1 MEFPGLGTL
10 INTVT
15 IIGGAALGVLIGS
28 RVSEKLRNL
37 ITDILGLVTLLAA
50 ASALIPLWSTE
61 YVSALP
67 KGWALLCVLGSL
79 LVGALIGS
87 ALHLEEKLEVLGE
100 NLRKRFRASKE
111 SPFLE
116 GFVSSSLLFAIGPL
130 AILGSIS
137 DGMGTGIDQLV
148 LKSILDF
155 FAAMAFATSLGWGV
169 AASAIPVGIYQGA
182 WTLIG
187 LGLGSILSG
196 YQIAAMTV
204 VGGLMLLCIA
214 LRLLKVK
221 EVAVANLLPALAV
234 APIFALIAHQFI

>member
-15 IIGGAALGVLIGS
+15 IVGGAALGVLIGS
-28 RVSEKLRNL
+28 RVSARLRDL
-37 ITDILGLVTLLAA
+37 ITDVLGLVTLLAA
-50 ASALIPLWSTE
+50 ASALIPLWSNE

-111 SPFLE
+111 SAFLE

-182 WTLIG
+182 WTLVG

-214 LRLLKVK
+214 LRLLKIK

-234 APIFALIAHQFI
+234 APIFALIAHQFV

>member
-10 INTVT
+10 INTLT
-15 IIGGAALGVLIGS
+15 IIGGAALGVLVGS

-37 ITDILGLVTLLAA
+37 VTDILGLVTLLAA
-50 ASALIPLWSTE
+50 ASALIPLWSAD

-67 KGWALLCVLGSL
+67 KGWTLLCVLGSL
-79 LVGALIGS
+79 LIGALIGS

-111 SPFLE
+111 SPFIE
-116 GFVSSSLLFAIGPL
+116 GFV
-130 AILGSIS
+130 S
-137 DGMGTGIDQLV
+137 DGMGTGIDQLI
-148 LKSILDF
+148 LKSTLDF

-182 WTLIG
+182 WTLVG
-187 LGLGSILSG
+187 LGLGSILSI
-196 YQIAAMTV
+196 YQIAAMTI

-214 LRLLKVK
+214 LRLLKIK
-221 EVAVANLLPALAV
+221 EVAVANLLPALAI
-234 APIFALIAHQFI
+234 APLFALVMHQFV

>member
-1 MEFPGLGTL
+1 MELPGLGTL

-15 IIGGAALGVLIGS
+15 IVGGAALGVLIGS
-28 RVSEKLRNL
+28 RVSERLRDL

-50 ASALIPLWSTE
+50 ASALIPLWSTD

-79 LVGALIGS
+79 LIGALIGS
-87 ALHLEEKLEVLGE
+87 ALHLEEKLEILGE

-182 WTLIG
+182 WTLVG

-214 LRLLKVK
+214 LRLLKIK

-234 APIFALIAHQFI
+234 APIFALIAHQFV